1 MEAIVYLC
9 IYLIEAYIF
18 YQYAANL
25 FELKYSYRKTVWG
38 VLLAY
43 AAMYAGSFFHNAFLN
58 IFAFMSLSFLLFA
71 WLFWINVPN
80 ALFHTIVLSVSMVL
94 CEALSAA
101 ALSRYMPEIWQNWS
115 RYSEMIFLGT
125 FSKLLYFFSVQILSA
140 IQKRRKVK
148 RYTADLGTYLL
159 ILISLCIISVPFIL
173 CVMGWNLP
181 YSRTL
186 EYAIAIGSSIMF
198 ITLLLVYSLYGYNQ
212 KKSEAFTDLQMQLQ
226 KEKDAAE
233 YYQVLVAQDEKQKIM
248 IHDIKNHLQSIA
260 LLNQQNDQK
269 KIEQYLDELFK
280 SDSLR
285 PSAQI
290 CSHALL
296 NAILC
301 RYRAQCMERS
311 IHFQTDIR
319 NGCVD
324 FLNDEEITAL
334 FCNLLDNAM
343 EAIGDTSDSFV
354 EVSVSKRKNQPITTL
369 VVKNSCK
376 KAPKQEKT
384 GQFLTKKSDS
394 RYHGYGFRS
403 VKQIAEKHYGY
414 LQAYYDETEA
424 AFHVIVSFSEQNRGD
439 I

>member
-1 MEAIVYLC
+1 MEAVVYLC
-9 IYLIEAYIF
+9 IYLVEAYIF

-25 FELKYSYRKTVWG
+25 FELRYSQRKTVLG
-38 VLLAY
+38 ILSAH
-43 AAMYAGSFFHNAFLN
+43 AIMYAVSFFHNAFGN
-58 IFAFMSLSFLLFA
+58 IFVFALLSWLLLI
-71 WLFWINVPN
+71 WLFGINVFN
-80 ALFHTIVLSVSMVL
+80 ALFHTIILSVSMVL
-94 CEALSAA
+94 CEALAA
-101 ALSRYMPEIWQNWS
+101 AILSGYMPEIWQNWS

-125 FSKLLYFFSVQILSA
+125 FSKFFYFIFTQVLAGVQR
-140 IQKRRKVK
+140 KRVVK
-148 RYTADLGTYLL
+148 RFTADFGTYLL

-173 CVMGWNLP
+173 CFLGWNLP

-311 IHFQTDIR
+311 IHFQADIR
-319 NGCVD
+319 SGCVD

-376 KAPKQEKT
+376 DIPRQGKM
-384 GQFLTKKSDS
+384 GQFLTQKSNPQ
-394 RYHGYGFRS
+394 YHGYGFRS
-403 VKQIAEKHYGY
+403 VKQIASQHHGH
-414 LQAYYDETEA
+414 LQAYYDEVEA
-424 AFHVIVSFSEQNRGD
+424 AFHVIVSFYE
-439 I
+439 